1 MRPYLA
7 EHSAFTV
14 PVYRAELFRVVNG
27 ANLGDPVSIAHDLDL
42 DDTYEL
48 RKTADTVN
56 LSLSPGRDGRLRIAR
71 GSESGRPGAAICI
84 DCCLTVMSQNG
95 ITADILVLVE
105 LDARAH
111 ISAIYILPLAVLV
124 PQVGYTLVSIDCAA
138 AQQRFAQAACVSFT
152 QGTRIT
158 LATGAQKP
166 VQDLVVGDRILTRD
180 AGAQPLRW
188 IGHSTQRAIG
198 DFAPVLIRAG
208 ALNNAEDLRVSPDH
222 RLFVY
227 QRTDRIGAGRA
238 ELLVRARHLI
248 NNDSVVQDV
257 GGFVDYYQLLFD
269 THQIVYAEGIAAE
282 TLLLDRR
289 TQPAVPVE
297 TQESVTAALPQA
309 ANTPTREF
317 DMPEHLARPELAA
330 LLKGASTL

>member
-1 MRPYLA
+1 MEALFIGHAYIDVTFLTDTLPTGDDKTIADDYAVSFGGNAVTAAFAAAKMGVRPDLLCTLA
-7 EHSAFTV
+7 
-14 PVYRAELFRVVNG
+14 
-27 ANLGDPVSIAHDLDL
+27 
-42 DDTYEL
+42 DDW
-48 RKTADTVN
+48 
-56 LSLSPGRDGRLRIAR
+56 LSLMFREMARSARVRLHDRKVSEASLSFIMPKDGKRAIVRCRDDNYLHPFPT
-71 GSESGRPGAAICI
+71 RPPS
-84 DCCLTVMSQNG
+84 DL
-95 ITADILVLVE
+95 
-105 LDARAH
+105 
-111 ISAIYILPLAVLV
+111 
-124 PQVGYTLVSIDCAA
+124 

-238 ELLVRARHLI
+238 ELRVRARHLI

-257 GGFVDYYQLLFD
+257 GGFVDYFQLLFD

-282 TLLLDRR
+282 TLRLDRR